1 MSSNEGF
8 GPVNISPE
16 MERVLDG
23 LHENGRINKPEV
35 IGRVAMLR
43 KALDTPPDD
52 ADYDTWTE

>member
-1 MSSNEGF
+1 MSNNERLE
-8 GPVNISPE
+8 PVNMSPE

-23 LHENGRINKPEV
+23 LHENGRINKPGV
-35 IGRVAMLR
+35 VGRVAMLR